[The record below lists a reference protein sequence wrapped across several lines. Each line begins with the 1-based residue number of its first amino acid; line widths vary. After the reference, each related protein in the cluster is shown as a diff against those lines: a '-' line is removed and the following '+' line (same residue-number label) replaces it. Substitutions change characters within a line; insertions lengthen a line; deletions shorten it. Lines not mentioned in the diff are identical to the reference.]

1 MSEDLKSSGQYST
14 HIPKLCMF
22 MQKFMHTIN
31 TILTT
36 NNCIITVGFKNVNIC
51 EILGFSVLGYQFW
64 SHDC

>member
-36 NNCIITVGFKNVNIC
+36 NNYIGTVWFINVFC
-51 EILGFSVLGYQFW
+51 EIWGNKVLAYQL
-64 SHDC
+64 